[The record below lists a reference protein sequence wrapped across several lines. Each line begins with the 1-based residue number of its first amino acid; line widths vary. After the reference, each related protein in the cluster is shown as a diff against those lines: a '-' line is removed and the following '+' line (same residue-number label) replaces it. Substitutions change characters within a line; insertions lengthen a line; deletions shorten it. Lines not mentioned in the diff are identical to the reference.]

1 MAKKNKKQASS
12 FNDVNESPFTKTR
25 NQKKVSKPEVV
36 NMDDIALLL
45 DEELHSKITSLEEG
59 RNKAMSQGYDPYY
72 WEVELAYH
80 KRESSLRRVR
90 HEIHEN
96 WVKEQISLSNIDES
110 NLPSPDFDNLKY
122 VMVNLYEKNSN
133 RLRNCIRLFG

>member
-1 MAKKNKKQASS
+1 MAKKNKKQVSS
-12 FNDVNESPFTKTR
+12 FNDVVESSLTKTR
-25 NQKKVSKPEVV
+25 NQKKFSKPEVV

-45 DEELHSKITSLEEG
+45 DEELHSKIVSLEDG
-59 RNKAMSQGYDPYY
+59 RNKALSQGHDPYY

-80 KRESSLRRVR
+80 KREFLLRRTR

-110 NLPSPDFDNLKY
+110 SLPSPDFDNLNY
-122 VMVNLYEKNSN
+122 VMVNLYEKDSS
-133 RLRNCIRLFG
+133 RLKYCVRLFG